1 MMQTSQSKG
10 SSSLTG
16 QPVTMSVNDLL
27 KMDFPIVGS
36 KIKVAVESSV
46 TYQNLSVEK
55 CKTNGTSSQSSVD
68 AIDS

>member
-27 KMDFPIVGS
+27 KMDFSIVGS
-36 KIKVAVESSV
+36 KIKVVI
-46 TYQNLSVEK
+46 LSAFLSFGGGEL
-55 CKTNGTSSQSSVD
+55 
-68 AIDS
+68 AIELRS